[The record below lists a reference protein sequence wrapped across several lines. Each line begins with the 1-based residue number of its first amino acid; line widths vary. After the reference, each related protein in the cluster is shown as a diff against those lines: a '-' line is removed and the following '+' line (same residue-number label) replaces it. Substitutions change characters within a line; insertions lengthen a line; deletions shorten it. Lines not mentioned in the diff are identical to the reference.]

1 MSTELLSAIGDL
13 SVAALLA
20 AAVLAFSRGWIVRG
34 TDLDRARAEC
44 VADIAKL
51 ETKVA
56 TLEAKFEQK
65 MTEATVLM
73 TEQGR
78 VQQKTIDALQT
89 ALQQRG
95 APA

>member
-44 VADIAKL
+44 TADITKL

-56 TLEAKFEQK
+56 TLEVKFEQK